1 MDITAEVI
9 GYLAGIVTNIS
20 VFPHAYSVCKMS
32 QNNEVDKIN
41 ALPISLYIMQDVG
54 CIFWISYGILNQ
66 LYPII
71 CSSILNMIPNTYIM
85 FIICYTK
92 CNDTRRVDQNTPVD
106 SIVVTASANNF
117 LSESSLS
124 PDF

>member
-20 VFPHAYSVCKMS
+20 VFPHAYSVHKMS

-41 ALPISLYIMQDVG
+41 ALPISLYIMQEVG
-54 CIFWISYGILNQ
+54 CMFWVSYGILDQ

-71 CSSILNMIPNTYIM
+71 CASVLNMIPNTYIM
-85 FIICYTK
+85 FIICTTNCK
-92 CNDTRRVDQNTPVD
+92 NADNDVVVDDAPVD
-106 SIVVTASANNF
+106 TVVVTASANNF
-117 LSESSLS
+117 LTE
-124 PDF
+124 